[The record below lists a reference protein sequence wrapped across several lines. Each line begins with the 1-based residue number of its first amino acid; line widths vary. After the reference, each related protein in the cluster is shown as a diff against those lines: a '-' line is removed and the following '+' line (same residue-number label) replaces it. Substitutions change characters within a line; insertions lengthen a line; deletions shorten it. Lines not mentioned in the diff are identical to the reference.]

1 MCSSDL
7 KAGNIDAYPDYTG
20 TLASEILKLPGRA
33 TLQQINAALAPMG
46 LGAAIP
52 LGFENTYAIA
62 VSDARAGNLR
72 TLADLAHQ
80 PGLRLGLSHEFI
92 GRVDGWPALVRAYGL
107 PQKPVGIDHGLAY
120 EALHDGQ
127 IDGTDIYS
135 TDAKIH
141 KFHLRVLEDN
151 LHVFPGYEAVVVYRL
166 DVPRRFPA
174 AWQAMQQL
182 AGRITVTDM
191 IDMNAEA
198 ELGGKSFA
206 AIARSFSHCPRKSSI
221 NRSDFLSFSRRSTSV
236 RRVFASRNLPFAAS
250 SASCA
255 SGIEFQRKY
264 DNRFAIAKSSSFAS
278 GSTW

>member
-1 MCSSDL
+1 MPRLFVIWISLACLFGPAAQAAQPDTLRMGSKRFTESYILGEILTQAAASHANTRHLPGLGNTAIVFEAL

-135 TDAKIH
+135 TDA
-141 KFHLRVLEDN
+141 
-151 LHVFPGYEAVVVYRL
+151 
-166 DVPRRFPA
+166 
-174 AWQAMQQL
+174 
-182 AGRITVTDM
+182 
-191 IDMNAEA
+191 
-198 ELGGKSFA
+198 
-206 AIARSFSHCPRKSSI
+206 
-221 NRSDFLSFSRRSTSV
+221 
-236 RRVFASRNLPFAAS
+236 
-250 SASCA
+250 
-255 SGIEFQRKY
+255 
-264 DNRFAIAKSSSFAS
+264 
-278 GSTW
+278 